1 VSGVD
6 DLAVLLAE
14 REIERVVLR
23 YCRGVDRLDEDLIR
37 SVYHEGA
44 TDDHGVYQGDGRGFA
59 AFIVPLLREAYESTT
74 HAVHNCQ
81 IDVRGTGDGDS
92 ADAETYCLA
101 YHERRE
107 PIDDRWIDVFACRYL
122 DRFERRAGRW
132 AIIRRIVV
140 HDWNAV
146 LPVAGDFGEM
156 VATFT
161 AGRRDRNDESYRG
174 MTG

>member
-1 VSGVD
+1 VNAGD

-23 YCRGVDRLDEDLIR
+23 YCRGIDRLDEDLIR

-44 TDDHGVYQGDGRGFA
+44 TDNHGVYQGDGQAFA
-59 AFIVPLLREAYESTT
+59 AFIVPLLREAYRSTT
-74 HAVHNCQ
+74 HAVQNCL
-81 IDVRGTGDGDS
+81 IDVHGTEDGAG

-101 YHERRE
+101 YHDRR
-107 PIDDRWIDVFACRYL
+107 DAGGDRWVDVFACRYV

-132 AIIRRIVV
+132 GIVRRVVV
-140 HDWNAV
+140 HDWDAV

-156 VATFT
+156 VAAFHG
-161 AGRRDRNDESYRG
+161 GRRDRNDESYRG
-174 MTG
+174 ITV